1 MAPFFDDTRTHG
13 KMCEKAVLLLK
24 KLKDKNP
31 TENIIYIY
39 KAFKREREKSNQ
51 RKMSYFFTDDRN
63 TEC

>member
-1 MAPFFDDTRTHG
+1 MPPFFDDTRTHG

-39 KAFKREREKSNQ
+39 KAFKKEREKVIIE
-51 RKMSYFFTDDRN
+51 K
-63 TEC
+63 